1 MRSLRQTTPDVAWPS
16 LRDARGRL
24 LGLPFVLT
32 AAVPGILFGWQAS
45 VAALIVA
52 SVASFVVFVPMTAI
66 ALNHG
71 AGLPED
77 ATLPPLTPRCYVV
90 FLMLWTSAAWL
101 GAILAV

>member
-1 MRSLRQTTPDVAWPS
+1 
-16 LRDARGRL
+16 
-24 LGLPFVLT
+24 
-32 AAVPGILFGWQAS
+32 
-45 VAALIVA
+45 
-52 SVASFVVFVPMTAI
+52 MTAI